1 MQSEDGEADNESNL
15 VAMVTTLGIDSS
27 FLSGGSS
34 SSSKDHNGKKNNM
47 KLWNDDYT
55 IKHKLNDLLPPF
67 DPRPGRVNLPQT
79 LDLEIPPPGNN
90 HYIFTLNEALG

>member
-1 MQSEDGEADNESNL
+1 MQSEDGEAGDNESNL

-27 FLSGGSS
+27 FLSGSSS
-34 SSSKDHNGKKNNM
+34 SSSKGDHHSNAGKKNNM

-79 LDLEIPPPGNN
+79 LDLEIPTPGNN
-90 HYIFTLNEALG
+90 HLYI

>member
-27 FLSGGSS
+27 MLSVGGAT
-34 SSSKDHNGKKNNM
+34 SSKDSSGKKNNV
-47 KLWNDDYT
+47 KSWNDDYT

-79 LDLEIPPPGNN
+79 LDLEIPPPGK
-90 HYIFTLNEALG
+90 YEANIL